1 MIKDGKEAPDPC
13 TQVLTDLTKFL
24 NEKRDEGCGILVMVD
39 ANESSSKE
47 GSKWKA
53 FLTNN
58 ALEGLHEYTLD
69 NLPPTTRIG
78 STTRIDCMAATE
90 GILQEVQAA
99 GFRALHEGI
108 ISDHIMGRHQSRQ
121 FLWRRRSVNN
131 STTIL

>member
-53 FLTNN
+53 FLANN
-58 ALEGLHEYTLD
+58 GLEDLHELVLD
-69 NLPPTTRIG
+69 KLPPTARIG
-78 STTRIDCMAATE
+78 SSTRIDCMAAT
-90 GILQEVQAA
+90 
-99 GFRALHEGI
+99 
-108 ISDHIMGRHQSRQ
+108 
-121 FLWRRRSVNN
+121 
-131 STTIL
+131 